1 MKNTKEEEKKKTS
14 KNENTKSNK
23 TKPTS
28 TTNQAKSNVKTTS
41 KDTKNDRENLQENVT
56 YIDAFSVIAL
66 ILGGFSMFA
75 WGYPLI
81 GLSIGIPGLVLGL
94 IARITS
100 KTDTALIGFLMSLIG
115 IIISIMNVAF

>member
-1 MKNTKEEEKKKTS
+1 MENTNEEKRKKTS
-14 KNENTKSNK
+14 KIENTKSNK
-23 TKPTS
+23 VKNS
-28 TTNQAKSNVKTTS
+28 SNAKKTS
-41 KDTKNDRENLQENVT
+41 KDTINDNQNLQENIT

-94 IARITS
+94 ISRITS

-115 IIISIMNVAF
+115 IIISIMKIAF